1 MFKMVDENLD
11 SCNLTGA
18 TLLTLRKRLGLTQ
31 PQLGEYLGI
40 TEQTVRN
47 HEKGRHRLRLELWQV
62 RKLLELMSEA
72 GMSPHDLPDSPPPK

>member
-1 MFKMVDENLD
+1 MLKMVDENLN

-31 PQLGEYLGI
+31 PQLGGCLGI

-47 HEKGRHRLRLELWQV
+47 HEKGRHRLRLELWQFKILM
-62 RKLLELMSEA
+62 KLMKEA
-72 GMSPHDLPDSPPPK
+72 GMSLEDLPNPPT